1 VTRPNGIGL
10 TISGGVSQFA
20 GGRFDVPSSA
30 KETNVTTD
38 RAIRASIAVVA
49 LLANTARA
57 EVKEVAVAQLYGIAY
72 LPLMIME
79 DGKLLEKH
87 ARMAGL
93 GDLKVSWT
101 KFSGTNVA
109 NDALLSGR
117 LHFASGGV
125 PGFATLWASTR
136 GTLEARAV
144 GAMCSMPLY
153 LNTRNPNLKTIKD
166 LTGRDRI
173 ALPAV
178 KLSAQSIVLQMA
190 AEQAFGSGNHYRLDP
205 LTVSMSHPD
214 GMAAMLSGTS
224 EVNSHFA
231 SPPYQYE
238 ELRRPGIHTILSSY
252 DVLGGPSIFTLVY
265 STGKF
270 RQENPRV
277 FDAFVRAFE
286 EAMDLIGKNKRAA
299 AEIYVRLSKDNESA
313 ETILEMLTDPTIE
326 YGMTPKNMMKQVD
339 FMYRIG
345 SIKVRPDSWKDLFFQ
360 SAHELPGS

>member
-1 VTRPNGIGL
+1 M
-10 TISGGVSQFA
+10 
-20 GGRFDVPSSA
+20 
-30 KETNVTTD
+30 TTHW
-38 RAIRASIAVVA
+38 AIRASITAWM
-49 LLANTARA
+49 LLASAARA
-57 EVKEVAVAQLYGIAY
+57 EVKEVTIAQLYGIAY

-87 ARMAGL
+87 ARVAGL
-93 GDLKVSWT
+93 GDLKVSWR

-136 GTLEARAV
+136 GTLDARAV

-153 LNTRNPNLKTIKD
+153 LNTRNPSLKTIED
-166 LTGRDRI
+166 LSGRDRI

-190 AEQAFGSGNHYRLDP
+190 AEQAFGSGKQYRLDP

-214 GMAAMLSGTS
+214 AMAAMLSGTS

-252 DVLGGPSIFTLVY
+252 EVLGGPSIFTLVY

-270 RQENPRV
+270 RRENPRV
-277 FDAFVRAFE
+277 FDAFVGAFE
-286 EAMDLIGKNKRAA
+286 EAMELIGKDKRAA
-299 AEIYVRLSKDNESA
+299 AEIYVRLSKENESA
-313 ETILEMLTDPTIE
+313 EAILAMLADPSIE

-345 SIKVRPDSWKDLFFQ
+345 SIKVRPESWKDLFFP